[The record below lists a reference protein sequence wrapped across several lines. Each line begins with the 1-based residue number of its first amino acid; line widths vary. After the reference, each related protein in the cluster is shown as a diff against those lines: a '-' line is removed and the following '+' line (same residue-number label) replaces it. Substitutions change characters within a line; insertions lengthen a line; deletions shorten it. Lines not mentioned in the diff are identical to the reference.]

1 MKKIFA
7 VLLLLIVTS
16 CIYKNVYH
24 LEEDD
29 LKWINVYPVGDTVK
43 LNTTKGCDLLCMT
56 KKEVFDKKSHFIENE
71 GQEMLGDY
79 NAIAYYEGFL
89 IHNSTTHT
97 IWISITKN
105 SHNGIYASFH
115 IGGRYCFAIEED
127 SRNMNEDGTSIKD
140 TVVID
145 NKNSKFCNKGPCT
158 DDFEYVK
165 WSKNEGLIEYRLRDG
180 TVYSK

>member
-7 VLLLLIVTS
+7 ILLFLLVTS
-16 CIYKNVYH
+16 CVYKNVYH
-24 LEEDD
+24 FEEDD
-29 LKWINVYPVGDTVK
+29 LKWMNVYSVGDTVRLK
-43 LNTTKGCDLLCMT
+43 TTKGCDFLCMT
-56 KKEVFDKKSHFIENE
+56 KKEVFDKKSPFVENE

-79 NAIAYYEGFL
+79 NAIAYYEGFFV
-89 IHNSTTHT
+89 HNSKTHR

-105 SHNGIYASFH
+105 SNNGLYASFH
-115 IGGRYCFAIEED
+115 IGGMYCFAIEKD
-127 SRNMNEDGTSIKD
+127 SRNMNEEGISIKD

-145 NKNSKFCNKGPCT
+145 NKNSKFGNKEPRA

>member
-1 MKKIFA
+1 MKKIFG
-7 VLLLLIVTS
+7 VLLFLIVTS

-89 IHNSTTHT
+89 IHNSTTHR
-97 IWISITKN
+97 IWISFTKN

-115 IGGRYCFAIEED
+115 MGGMYCFDIEKD
-127 SRNMNEDGTSIKD
+127 SRNLNEDGTSIKD

-145 NKNSKFCNKGPCT
+145 NKNSKFGNKGPCT

-165 WSKNEGLIEYRLRDG
+165 WSKIEGLIEYRLRDG
-180 TVYSK
+180 TRYPK

>member
-7 VLLLLIVTS
+7 VLLFLIVTS

-43 LNTTKGCDLLCMT
+43 LKTTNGCDLLCMT
-56 KKEVFDKKSHFIENE
+56 SKEIFDKKGPFIENE
-71 GQEMLGDY
+71 GHEILGDY
-79 NAIAYYEGFL
+79 NAVAYYEGLFV
-89 IHNSTTHT
+89 HNSTTHR

-115 IGGRYCFAIEED
+115 MGGMYCFDIEKD
-127 SRNMNEDGTSIKD
+127 SRNLNEDGTSIKD

-145 NKNSKFCNKGPCT
+145 NKNSKFGNNKTST
-158 DDFEYVK
+158 DDFEYIK
-165 WSKNEGLIEYRLRDG
+165 WSKIEGLIEYRLRDG
-180 TVYSK
+180 TRYPK